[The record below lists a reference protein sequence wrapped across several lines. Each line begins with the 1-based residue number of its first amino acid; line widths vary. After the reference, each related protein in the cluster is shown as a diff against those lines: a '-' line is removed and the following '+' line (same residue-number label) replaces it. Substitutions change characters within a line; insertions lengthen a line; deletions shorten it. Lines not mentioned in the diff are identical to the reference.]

1 MPAYAPTLESTCT
14 IMLDIM
20 PAHAPT
26 LESAIKFDIMPA

>member
-14 IMLDIM
+14 IMFDIM